1 MTTSKDLIIKEKEL
15 EVKNGLEVFE
25 KRFTKLIKEKKIKI
39 EKLKE
44 EARFKVNS
52 QKKLEESK
60 AIMEKIKIQKNTAKE
75 LKDCFYKPVYDFAQ
89 LIYKPIKEL
98 EDETKKIEDYHKAE
112 QLNWLR
118 KLQEEE
124 YKKRKEIEEKL
135 EREEITLEQAGNK
148 LEKAE
153 SKVGAIKGV
162 TTRKV
167 VKIVDFAKV
176 PDEYKIINMPAINEA
191 VLKNGL
197 DVPGTQIVEE
207 KSISNM

>member
-1 MTTSKDLIIKEKEL
+1 MAEEIKKTQSLEKFENNFLTSLDEQ
-15 EVKNGLEVFE
+15 
-25 KRFTKLIKEKKIKI
+25 
-39 EKLKE
+39 KLKLDAFKE
-44 EARFKVNS
+44 NARFKVNS

-60 AIMEKIKIQKNTAKE
+60 IVLTNIKAMKDNAKF
-75 LKDCFYKPVYDFAQ
+75 LKETY
-89 LIYKPIKEL
+89 YKPISDFIKDKIYSPIKSL
-98 EDETKKIEDYHKAE
+98 EDEIKSIEDFHKTE
-112 QLNWLR
+112 QLAWLR

-124 YKKRKEIEEKL
+124 EKKRIEIEEKL
-135 EREEITLEQAGNK
+135 EKEEISLEQAGKK
-148 LEKAE
+148 LLKAE